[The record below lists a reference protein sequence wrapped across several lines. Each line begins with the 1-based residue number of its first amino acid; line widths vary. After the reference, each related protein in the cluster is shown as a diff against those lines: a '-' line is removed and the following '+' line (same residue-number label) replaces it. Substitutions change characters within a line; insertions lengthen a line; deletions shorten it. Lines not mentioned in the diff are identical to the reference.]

1 MTGIEGVRFADE
13 DPEYA
18 TGVTAIALAGVA
30 LVIPSRPDLSQ
41 ARLDVTGAGLLTA
54 GLVALLVA
62 VAQGSTWGWTSSATL
77 GLLAGA
83 IAVLSLWAL
92 QQTHTSRP
100 LVEIRLLRHPAVL
113 AGNGCAAV
121 MGIAMYMDLSAVS
134 EFVQMPR
141 SEGFGFS
148 ASTAVAG
155 LILLPLAAFMLA
167 GSRMLPMLLRYLG
180 SRLLLASGSLVVSV
194 SSVFFALFHDSLWQ
208 AFVMMGILGIGLGTT
223 FAVIPGLIVQAV
235 PPAETGSA
243 LGFYQVVRYVGF
255 SLGSAL
261 AASILAGIGTHH
273 GQPGQAGY
281 TAVFWV
287 AATVCVAAAGIAWVL
302 TDGVPA
308 TAGKASEVPP
318 NEGPRSGTA
327 PADGSARGTGVA
339 RSDAA

>member
-1 MTGIEGVRFADE
+1 M
-13 DPEYA
+13 
-18 TGVTAIALAGVA
+18 AGAV
-30 LVIPSRPDLSQ
+30 LVIPSRPNLSL
-41 ARLDVTGAGLLTA
+41 ARLDITGAGLLTV

-62 VAQGSTWGWTSSATL
+62 VAQGSTWGWASAATL

-92 QQTHTSRP
+92 QQAHTSRP

-134 EFVQMPR
+134 EFVQTPR
-141 SEGFGFS
+141 SGGFGFS

-155 LILLPLAAFMLA
+155 LILVPLAAFMLA
-167 GSRMLPMLLRYLG
+167 SSRMLPMLLRHLG
-180 SRLLLASGSLVVSV
+180 SRLLLASGSLVVAV

-208 AFVMMGILGIGLGTT
+208 AFVMMGVLGIGLGTT
-223 FAVIPGLIVQAV
+223 FAVIPGLIVAAV

-261 AASILAGIGTHH
+261 TAAILAGVGSHH
-273 GQPGQAGY
+273 GRPAQVGY
-281 TAVFWV
+281 TTVFWV
-287 AATVCVAAAGIAWVL
+287 AAAICVAAAGIAWVL
-302 TDGVPA
+302 TDGAPA
-308 TAGKASEVPP
+308 TAGKARQVPLSERPSP
-318 NEGPRSGTA
+318 GND
-327 PADGSARGTGVA
+327 PARDTGVA